1 MSKFGNIF
9 YWDLKNNER
18 ISLSE
23 LDDIKTN
30 RIIRCRIK
38 GDRINIEPLD
48 ETDSNFN
55 ENKVWKILDVI
66 KDDYKKV
73 DEFLVKFKESDDWS
87 WHRFYKKSN
96 GDIEMVFQEDDD
108 MEDSENPQLI
118 EPIETIQTDIS
129 DEETQKNDS
138 NNKTQNIDTIK
149 IDDSDFINGK
159 NESKIKTEQPKKTN
173 DKFDIKKFL
182 NGLKQNLNLI
192 KMNMKMLLI

>member
-30 RIIRCRIK
+30 RIVRCRIK
-38 GDRINIEPLD
+38 EDRINIEPLD

-73 DEFLVKFKESDDWS
+73 VEFLVKFKESNDWS
-87 WHRFYKKSN
+87 WHRFYKKLN
-96 GDIEMVFQEDDD
+96 GDIEMVFQE
-108 MEDSENPQLI
+108 EDEDISSENDNEIPLG
-118 EPIETIQTDIS
+118 EPK
-129 DEETQKNDS
+129 DEENKEKEGQGVVGIIG
-138 NNKTQNIDTIK
+138 NNTSE
-149 IDDSDFINGK
+149 DDEINFDDFISA
-159 NESKIKTEQPKKTN
+159 EE
-173 DKFDIKKFL
+173 
-182 NGLKQNLNLI
+182 
-192 KMNMKMLLI
+192 